1 MCLFIRFFLES
12 ILHNA
17 FVRHPTNTV
26 VIVKNLTEN
35 PRSPKPRLSFPLLD
49 FLEKRSPVDSLE
61 LCRLPKSDLASI
73 VFQTVNMAVTRNE
86 LSDSCLSLRIG
97 LQSGFSRPGV
107 FQVTEC
113 LKAEKKLEMNGGG
126 HLNHRNAD
134 SAYGNAYCVPRQ
146 NDEKNA
152 LLEALTTAQSIS
164 IGRHN
169 ESASDK
175 VRKCLLDNTHS
186 IGETTI
192 LSEMMELCT
201 NQTLFWK
208 QSSRCIKYEQ
218 NVEGEGTR
226 LSKPHLTLL
235 KISALLQLKHC
246 LKKGPALL
254 DLNVQTYSQLVEK
267 VVNSWSEQELITGK
281 EKIAAIRNLLKAK
294 KLHLANGKMKT
305 NNETTN
311 NGSDEKVD
319 SSSDDQ
325 EEAKERNLSRNFSE
339 TNEKLIKKL
348 PTNTEC
354 AVMLV
359 GNCHDI
365 DRPLTMFVRLNCGKL
380 FHPELP
386 DHPFPVRF
394 LFVCLTP
401 HENYPNETVELGR
414 SMCALFA
421 DDVFKTVALVCDEQ
435 ATLSDAIEDFLGETI
450 IVPPGNCD
458 TSTRWEPDEKK
469 APKHRNIE
477 TYLDACGEFERDQFF
492 DYKEEGHGDIVR
504 TGRLFGGLVDDLKRK
519 KSVYV
524 SEFTEFFKGRLSQSF
539 AVVIFLFFANL
550 TSIITF
556 GAVMERVLHHQMASI
571 ENILCGGI
579 SGVVFALFSGQP
591 LNILSATGP
600 TLVFEKILYEFCLTH
615 GWEFLTFRLWVGI
628 WIAVY
633 LLILVATDMSALVGL
648 ITRFTE
654 EAFATLISVVFI
666 IQAFQKLGYIGDNA
680 PITTNVTA
688 TLEDSCRCIVNGTIE
703 VPFVSVSGTVLPP
716 CTHLSLECLSNEFA
730 VAEGRMCNFK
740 PDVYMFS
747 ILLTIGTF
755 VIAYGLNV
763 VRNTSFFS
771 TTIRNTLSDFG
782 VVIAIVIMTFVSH
795 YVDLDIPIL
804 KIPSSF
810 RPTINR
816 SWLVDPSHAE
826 FGECLLA
833 ALPAAFYTI
842 LIVMDQQ
849 ITAVIINRKDN
860 KLQKG
865 HGYHLDLLIIAFL
878 ILVCS
883 FLGLPFYVAATVL
896 SVMHVDA
903 LRIQTECTA
912 PGEKPQFLGVKEQRV
927 TAIIAHLLIGLS
939 VFLTPIIKLVPLP
952 VLIGIF
958 LYMGVV
964 SLMGQQIVQR
974 FALLFMSI
982 KHQPDYPWIRNV
994 RMKRVHLFTVI
1005 QLLSIGSLFAV
1016 KYTKGISMIFPMM
1029 LVLMVLIRM
1038 FALDKLFTKKE
1049 LQTLDDHVPSFHD
1062 VMQPGRKKLLQN
1074 SDSHYEDE
1082 IQALKKASQVSHE
1095 RA

>member
-1 MCLFIRFFLES
+1 
-12 ILHNA
+12 
-17 FVRHPTNTV
+17 
-26 VIVKNLTEN
+26 
-35 PRSPKPRLSFPLLD
+35 
-49 FLEKRSPVDSLE
+49 
-61 LCRLPKSDLASI
+61 
-73 VFQTVNMAVTRNE
+73 
-86 LSDSCLSLRIG
+86 
-97 LQSGFSRPGV
+97 
-107 FQVTEC
+107 
-113 LKAEKKLEMNGGG
+113 MNGGG
-126 HLNHRNAD
+126 HHHHR
-134 SAYGNAYCVPRQ
+134 SVESGYCVPRV
-146 NDEKNA
+146 NDEKNT

-164 IGRHN
+164 IGHHN

-208 QSSRCIKYEQ
+208 QSSRSIKYEQ
-218 NVEGEGTR
+218 NVEGDGTR
-226 LSKPHLTLL
+226 LSKPHLSLL
-235 KISALLQLKHC
+235 KISALMQLKHC

-254 DLNVQTYSQLVEK
+254 DLNVQNYSQLVEK
-267 VVNSWSEQELITGK
+267 VVTAWSDQELITGK

-305 NNETTN
+305 NNDSSGNPANEDN
-311 NGSDEKVD
+311 VD
-319 SSSDDQ
+319 SSSAGSQ
-325 EEAKERNLSRNFSE
+325 EDSKERTMSRNFSE
-339 TNEKLIKKL
+339 TNEKLLKKL
-348 PTNTEC
+348 PTNTES

-359 GNCHDI
+359 GNFHDI

-394 LFVCLTP
+394 LFICLTP
-401 HENYPNETVELGR
+401 HENYANETNEIGR

-421 DDVFKTVALVCDEQ
+421 DEIFKTVALVCEDQE
-435 ATLSDAIEDFLGETI
+435 TLSDAIEDFLGETI

-458 TSTRWEPDEKK
+458 TSTRWEPDESKVQK
-469 APKHRNIE
+469 SRNIE
-477 TYLDACGEFERDQFF
+477 SYLDACGEFERDQFF
-492 DYKEEGHGDIVR
+492 DYKDEAGGHGDIVR

-519 KSVYV
+519 KSVYI
-524 SEFTEFFKGRLSQSF
+524 SEFTDFFKGRLSQSC

-556 GAVMERVLHHQMASI
+556 GAVMERVLDHQMASI

-579 SGVVFALFSGQP
+579 SGVIFALFSGQP

-600 TLVFEKILYEFCLTH
+600 TLVFEKILFEFCRTH
-615 GWEFLTFRLWVGI
+615 GWEFLSFRLWVGI

-633 LLILVATDMSALVGL
+633 LMILIATDMSALVGL

-680 PITTNVTA
+680 PITTNPAEV
-688 TLEDSCRCIVNGTIE
+688 LESPCRCMMNNVTE
-703 VPFVSVSGTVLPP
+703 VPFTGVQACIDLGG
-716 CTHLSLECLSNEFA
+716 EA
-730 VAEGRMCNFK
+730 IGAQCNFK

-755 VIAYGLNV
+755 VIAYGLNIM
-763 VRNTSFFS
+763 RNTSFFS
-771 TTIRNTLSDFG
+771 TLIRNTLSDFG
-782 VVIAIVIMTFVSH
+782 VVIAIVIMTVVSH
-795 YVDLDIPIL
+795 YVGLDIPSL

-810 RPTINR
+810 RPTIDR
-816 SWLVDPSHAE
+816 SWLVDPTHSELHV
-826 FGECLLA
+826 CLLA

-860 KLQKG
+860 KLLKG
-865 HGYHLDLLIIAFL
+865 HGYHLDLLVIVVLIAA
-878 ILVCS
+878 CS

-903 LRIQTECTA
+903 LRKQTECSA

-927 TAIIAHLLIGLS
+927 TAFLAHLLIGLS

-994 RMKRVHLFTVI
+994 RMKRVHIFTII
-1005 QLLSIGSLFAV
+1005 QLLSILSLFAV

-1029 LVLMVLIRM
+1029 LVLMVIIRM
-1038 FALDKLFTKKE
+1038 FVLDKIFTKKE
-1049 LQTLDDHVPSFHD
+1049 LSTLDDNVPSFND
-1062 VMQPGRKKLLQN
+1062 VMKPSQKKLLHN

-1082 IQALKKASQVSHE
+1082 IQALKKASTT
-1095 RA
+1095 R